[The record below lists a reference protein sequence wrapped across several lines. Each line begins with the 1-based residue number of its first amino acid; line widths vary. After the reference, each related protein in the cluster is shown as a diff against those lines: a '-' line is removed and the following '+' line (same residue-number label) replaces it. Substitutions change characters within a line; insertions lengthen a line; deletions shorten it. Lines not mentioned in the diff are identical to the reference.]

1 MSSTIVSIV
10 PSIGTVIT
18 CSSLSGGSS
27 ADAPLLQACEI
38 AMQKALGTQATAV
51 RSQSYYLDVTS
62 PDCDKGTFV
71 KAMAS
76 RLGIPKEAV
85 ATIGDMRN
93 DLPMFEA
100 SGLSIAMG
108 NATDEV
114 KKRAT
119 QVTTSNEE
127 EGFAKAIDMILQ
139 E

>member
-1 MSSTIVSIV
+1 
-10 PSIGTVIT
+10 
-18 CSSLSGGSS
+18 
-27 ADAPLLQACEI
+27 
-38 AMQKALGTQATAV
+38 MQ
-51 RSQSYYLDVTS
+51 
-62 PDCDKGTFV
+62 
-71 KAMAS
+71 
-76 RLGIPKEAV
+76 
-85 ATIGDMRN
+85 N

>member
-1 MSSTIVSIV
+1 
-10 PSIGTVIT
+10 
-18 CSSLSGGSS
+18 
-27 ADAPLLQACEI
+27 
-38 AMQKALGTQATAV
+38 
-51 RSQSYYLDVTS
+51 
-62 PDCDKGTFV
+62 
-71 KAMAS
+71 MAR
-76 RLGIPKEAV
+76 RLEIPKQAI
-85 ATIGDMRN
+85 ATIGDMQN